1 LWRTHKDY
9 IYYRCASNNLRL
21 VSDDYLICIENP
33 IGLDDDTMEV
43 LLQLQ
48 ESHYFAL
55 AGGFFTQCYLGN
67 IPKDTSDIDVFVL
80 GGLGEKEAFKEFRK
94 FFKWF
99 EERFGSDTKVFDL
112 GSGNSI
118 FSIEANSAFRYDI
131 QFILTNYHSLGE
143 VLSSFDNSHNRCG
156 MYNGNFYVA
165 PDAKISKDRNITYF
179 YKIVPLKRYRKAK
192 DLGFH
197 IQNFTEEQNLALFDD
212 NFTVV
217 KNREGIFK
225 ALGDFN
231 RDNLESSDFKFIK
244 QWLNVYANEN
254 KAEIKSF
261 LNSREIDVLSDEFEK
276 VRKDLVYKYIKP
288 SKSSKEPR
296 LHIYIRKSTMTR
308 GLTIEEPVKFI
319 SYLNLTQSDRMFS
332 YSGDI
337 KLLREL
343 KCRLLKLM
351 TASNGLS
358 ATPLN
363 ILRNTKDLIGLKEL
377 QANLYSEES
386 KKYIKGLTGVKE
398 KSFCGFRFY
407 SRMTG
412 EQKKFLRDYENG
424 NLDLFAYYG
433 FYPKGCSQSKT
444 YPFFHFGYE
453 YRDNITLDKTNSI
466 GYIRIKNFT
475 EDNIIVIDRNQ
486 LTKIYK
492 VNIEGNKVLNEE
504 KANWLSFGGWSFSG
518 FVYEN

>member
-1 LWRTHKDY
+1 
-9 IYYRCASNNLRL
+9 
-21 VSDDYLICIENP
+21 
-33 IGLDDDTMEV
+33 
-43 LLQLQ
+43 
-48 ESHYFAL
+48 
-55 AGGFFTQCYLGN
+55 
-67 IPKDTSDIDVFVL
+67 
-80 GGLGEKEAFKEFRK
+80 
-94 FFKWF
+94 
-99 EERFGSDTKVFDL
+99 
-112 GSGNSI
+112 
-118 FSIEANSAFRYDI
+118 
-131 QFILTNYHSLGE
+131 
-143 VLSSFDNSHNRCG
+143 

-165 PDAKISKDRNITYF
+165 PDAKISKDRNISYF

-197 IQNFTEEQNLALFDD
+197 IENFTEYQNLALFDD
-212 NFTVV
+212 NFKVV
-217 KNREGIFK
+217 KNREGIFI

-244 QWLNVYANEN
+244 QWLNVYTNEN

-288 SKSSKEPR
+288 SKSSKDPR
-296 LHIYIRKSTMTR
+296 LHMYIRKSTTTR

-319 SYLNLTQSDRMFS
+319 SYLNLTQSDRRFS

-337 KLLREL
+337 KLLSEL

-351 TASNGLS
+351 TASNALS
-358 ATPLN
+358 ATPIN

-377 QANLYSEES
+377 QAKVYEEES
-386 KKYIKGLTGVKE
+386 KKYIKSLTGAKE
-398 KSFCGFRFY
+398 KSFCGFRFF

-424 NLDLFAYYG
+424 NLDLYDYYG
-433 FYPKGCSQSKT
+433 F

-453 YRDNITLDKTNSI
+453 YRDNITLDNTNSI

-486 LTKIYK
+486 LTKTYK
-492 VNIEGNKVLNEE
+492 VNIEGNKVLNEGNT
-504 KANWLSFGGWSFSG
+504 NWLSFGGWSFSG
-518 FVYEN
+518 FVNENSELEE